1 MPIGNQLGLSQ
12 EDLIHINAI
21 RFRVQ
26 GSGSL
31 QLRLIGL
38 DSRLSQT
45 LSPLTMET
53 LPGREPQRLANFTNQ
68 RVQFEL
74 KTTEINEYFIINRII
89 VFAKPIWSEYP
100 G

>member
-1 MPIGNQLGLSQ
+1 
-12 EDLIHINAI
+12 
-21 RFRVQ
+21 
-26 GSGSL
+26 
-31 QLRLIGL
+31 
-38 DSRLSQT
+38 
-45 LSPLTMET
+45 MET